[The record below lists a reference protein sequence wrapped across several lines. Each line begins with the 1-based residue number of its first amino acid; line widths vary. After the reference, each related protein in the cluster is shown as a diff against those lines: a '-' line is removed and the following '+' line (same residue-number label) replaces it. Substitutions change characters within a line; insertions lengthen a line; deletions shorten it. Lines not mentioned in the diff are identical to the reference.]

1 MQLRYKGHSKW
12 QNIKYKKAHIDF
24 ARSKEFGKLSMEIIT
39 AVRES
44 GVDVK
49 FNHRLEGLIDKAKSI
64 SMPKEKIESAIKSGA
79 GTKDNPHGASLLE
92 IKGPGGCGL
101 IVQILTSNKVKTK
114 NEMNTILRKNGGS
127 FKDGG
132 SVAFQYDHKGV
143 VTVEDFLFTDDK
155 NLSEYPDDDS
165 IDKAEEV
172 AIESGA
178 ENLFFCESEDG
189 MKVIKFICAVEDTK
203 KVCDDLSEKFPKRVI
218 SSELEYIPHTLVSLS
233 DELLQQAEK
242 LIDTLDDHMD
252 VVRVYDN
259 IEQYPSTTCK
269 LFAST

>member
-132 SVAFQYDHKGV
+132 SVAFQYDHKG
-143 VTVEDFLFTDDK
+143 DDK
-155 NLSEYPDDDS
+155 INKVLFR
-165 IDKAEEV
+165 IV
-172 AIESGA
+172 AD
-178 ENLFFCESEDG
+178 LYFTFF
-189 MKVIKFICAVEDTK
+189 
-203 KVCDDLSEKFPKRVI
+203 
-218 SSELEYIPHTLVSLS
+218 
-233 DELLQQAEK
+233 LLQSSKTKLLGTPQIYIHETLILVL
-242 LIDTLDDHMD
+242 LIDDGL
-252 VVRVYDN
+252 
-259 IEQYPSTTCK
+259 S
-269 LFAST
+269 LFSLQKSSMYFLNVLTSDITFRYVL